1 MERKGL
7 MIILDGFGVGNDD
20 KFNAIK
26 NAKTPFIDSLKKN
39 YPNGVIK
46 TSGLAVGLPDGQM
59 GNSEVGHT
67 NIGAGRVVYQDY
79 TRISKDISEGKLSKN
94 QGIKNIMERVKKDNS
109 TLHLIGLFSDGGV
122 HSDISHLKAIIEVAN
137 EYDINNLQ
145 VEALLDGRDTPPQS
159 APEYFID
166 FYKFLSKFKNRNY
179 RIGMVSGRF
188 YAMDRDKRWDRV
200 EKAYNML
207 VGIDKNSFN
216 SWKEGLDYNYNK
228 EIHDEF
234 IIPFTIKGF
243 TPIKNNDAVFFF
255 NFRSDRARE
264 LSHAFLDDNFN
275 GFARK
280 EKINLSDYLTM
291 TEYESSLIG
300 KTSIAYPP
308 VDLTDTMGEII
319 SKNNYK
325 QLRIAETEK
334 YAHVTFFFNG
344 GIEDKFKGEDR
355 ILVPSPKEVR
365 TYDEKPAMSIYEVTE
380 KLIEAIQSD
389 KYKLIVLNYANG
401 DMVGH
406 TGVYEAAIQAIEAI
420 DDCLSK
426 IVPIAIKHNYVM
438 TIAADHG
445 NSEEMWNYEANAPHT
460 QHTTGVVPLIIVNAS
475 EVKAVKEG
483 GALKDLSPTM
493 LDLLNIENP
502 KAMTGVSLVER

>member
-1 MERKGL
+1 MERNGL
-7 MIILDGFGVGNDD
+7 MIILDGYGVGTDD

-26 NAKTPFIDSLKKN
+26 NAKTPFMDKLKKD

-46 TSGLAVGLPDGQM
+46 TSGLAVGLPNGQM

-79 TRISKDISEGKLSKN
+79 TKISKAIEDKEFSNIKYIKKLMENTQKN
-94 QGIKNIMERVKKDNS
+94 NN
-109 TLHLIGLFSDGGV
+109 TLHLIGLFSTGGV
-122 HSDISHLKAIIEVAN
+122 HSDIEHLKAIIETAN
-137 EYDINNLQ
+137 EYDVENVQ

-159 APEYFID
+159 ASEYFED
-166 FYKFLSKFKNRNY
+166 FYRFLSKFEHRNY

-207 VGIDKNSFN
+207 VGNDKNSFN
-216 SWKEGLDYNYNK
+216 SWKEGLDYNYNNDV
-228 EIHDEF
+228 HDEF
-234 IIPFTIKGF
+234 VIPFTIKGF
-243 TPIKNNDAVFFF
+243 TPVKDNDSIFFF

-264 LSHAFLDDNFN
+264 ISHAFLDNKFD
-275 GFARK
+275 GFKRDK
-280 EKINLSDYLTM
+280 KLILSDYLTM
-291 TEYESSLIG
+291 TEYESSLID
-300 KTSIAYPP
+300 KTTIAFPP
-308 VDLTDTMGEII
+308 TDLTNTMGEII
-319 SKNNYK
+319 SKNGFN

-344 GIEDKFKGEDR
+344 GVEDKFKGEDR
-355 ILVPSPKEVR
+355 ILIPSPQSVR
-365 TYDEKPAMSIYEVTE
+365 TYDEKPSMSIYEVTE
-380 KLIEAIQSD
+380 KLVEAIKSD

-406 TGVYEAAIQAIEAI
+406 TGIYNAAIEAIEAI

-426 IVPIAIKHNYVM
+426 IVPVAIKHNYAM

-445 NSEEMWNYEANAPHT
+445 NSEEMWNYDANAPHT
-460 QHTTGVVPLIIVNAS
+460 QHTVGVVPLIIVNAP
-475 EVKAVKEG
+475 EVKAVKKG

-493 LDLLNIENP
+493 LDLLGIKKPEV
-502 KAMTGVSLVER
+502 MTGVSLVEK

>member
-7 MIILDGFGVGNDD
+7 MIILDGFGVGTKD
-20 KFNAIK
+20 KFNAIQ
-26 NAKTPFIDSLKKN
+26 NANTPFIDSLKKN

-46 TSGLAVGLPDGQM
+46 TSGMAVGLPDGQM

-79 TRISKDISEGKLSKN
+79 TRISKDIADGKLSENKA
-94 QGIKNIMERVKKDNS
+94 IKHLMETVKKDNS

-122 HSDISHLKAIIEVAN
+122 HSDISHLKAIIEVADR
-137 EYDINNLQ
+137 YDINDVQ
-145 VEALLDGRDTPPQS
+145 IEALLDGRDTPPQS
-159 APEYFID
+159 APEYFED
-166 FYKFLSKFKNRNY
+166 FYKFLEKFNNRNY

-188 YAMDRDKRWDRV
+188 YAMDRDKRWERV
-200 EKAYNML
+200 EKAYSVL
-207 VGIDKNSFN
+207 TGKVKNEFN
-216 SWKEGLDYNYNK
+216 SWKEGLDNSYNK
-228 EIHDEF
+228 GEHDEF
-234 IIPFTIKGF
+234 VTPFTIKGF
-243 TPIKNNDAVFFF
+243 TPVKNSDAIFFF

-264 LSHAFLDDNFN
+264 LSHAFLDDDFT
-275 GFARK
+275 GFDRG
-280 EKINLSDYLTM
+280 EKINISDYLTM

-344 GIEDKFKGEDR
+344 GVEEKFEGEDR
-355 ILVPSPKEVR
+355 ILIPSPKEVR

-380 KLIEAIQSD
+380 NLLEAIKSD

-406 TGVYEAAIQAIEAI
+406 TGIYEAAVKAIEAI

-426 IVPIAIKHNYVM
+426 VVPIAIEHNYVL

-445 NSEEMWNYEANAPHT
+445 NSEEMWNYDADAPHT
-460 QHTTGVVPLIIVNAS
+460 QHTTGVVPLIIVNAP
-475 EVKAVKEG
+475 EVKEVKEG

-493 LDLLNIENP
+493 LDLLNIEKP
-502 KAMTGVSLVER
+502 KAMTGESLLIK

>member
-7 MIILDGFGVGNDD
+7 MIILDGFGVGTKD
-20 KFNAIK
+20 KFNAIQ
-26 NAKTPFIDSLKKN
+26 NANTPFIDSLKKD

-46 TSGLAVGLPDGQM
+46 TSGMAVGLPEGQM

-79 TRISKDISEGKLSKN
+79 TRISKDISEGKFSENKA
-94 QGIKNIMERVKKDNS
+94 IKHTMETVKKENS

-122 HSDISHLKAIIEVAN
+122 HSDIGHLKAIIEVAN
-137 EYDINNLQ
+137 KYDINDVQ
-145 VEALLDGRDTPPQS
+145 IEALLDGRDTPPQS
-159 APEYFID
+159 APEYFED
-166 FYKFLSKFKNRNY
+166 FYNFLNRFKNRNY

-188 YAMDRDKRWDRV
+188 YAMDRDKRWERV
-200 EKAYNML
+200 EKAYNVL
-207 VGIDKNSFN
+207 VGKTENEFN
-216 SWKEGLDYNYNK
+216 SWKEGLDNSYNK
-228 EIHDEF
+228 DEHDEF
-234 IIPFTIKGF
+234 VTPFTLKNF
-243 TPIKNNDAVFFF
+243 TPVKDNDAIFFF

-264 LSHAFLDDNFN
+264 LSHAFLDDDFTGFN
-275 GFARK
+275 RG
-280 EKINLSDYLTM
+280 EKIALSDYLTM
-291 TEYESSLIG
+291 TEYESSLIN

-308 VDLTDTMGEII
+308 ADLTDTMGEVI

-344 GIEDKFKGEDR
+344 GVEEKFKGEDR
-355 ILVPSPKEVR
+355 ILIPSPKEVR

-380 KLIEAIQSD
+380 NLIKAIELD

-406 TGVYEAAIQAIEAI
+406 TGIYEAAIQAIEAI

-426 IVPIAIKHNYVM
+426 VVPIAIKHNYIM

-460 QHTTGVVPLIIVNAS
+460 QHTTGVVPLIIVNAP
-475 EVKAVKEG
+475 EVKAIKEG

-493 LDLLNIENP
+493 LDLLNIEKP
-502 KAMTGVSLVER
+502 KAMTGISLIIK